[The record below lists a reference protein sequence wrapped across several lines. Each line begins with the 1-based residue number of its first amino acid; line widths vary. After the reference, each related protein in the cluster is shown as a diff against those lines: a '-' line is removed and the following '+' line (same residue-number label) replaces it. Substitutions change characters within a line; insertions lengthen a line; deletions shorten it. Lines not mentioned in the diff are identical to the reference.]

1 MSNQSW
7 PGVSS
12 LVLNEPLL
20 WEKGR
25 PGRVGVSLPE
35 SDVPA
40 APYEAEGMVRTDLNL
55 PDLAE
60 LDVVRHYTR
69 LSTWNF
75 GVDTGMY
82 PLGSCTM
89 KYNPKINEKIAALPG
104 FAGAHPL
111 FPSEY
116 SQGALRVLYETEQ
129 MLCAV
134 TGLEACSLQPSAGAH
149 GELTGIMLIQAW
161 HRAQGNTR
169 TKMLIPDTAH
179 GTNPASAALCGF
191 SSVKVPLG
199 PDGILTVEDVAALM
213 DDDCAGIMITNPNTL
228 GLFESNIKEIAELV
242 HARGGL
248 VYGDGANLNAIMGY
262 AHMGHIGIDVMHM
275 NLHKTFSTPHGG
287 GGPGAGAVGC
297 KDFLKAYLPHSVT
310 LDGVDHIQVRAFA
323 GNFLVVVRALA
334 YLLTL
339 GREGVPEAAQNAV
352 LNANYLMRRMAG
364 TFRPAFDRICMH
376 EFVLD
381 LSEFKKETG
390 VSALDVA
397 KTLID
402 YGMHP
407 PTMYFPLIVHEAL
420 MLEPTETESRETLDE
435 AAEIFRKLY
444 ELGHKDPEYMHAA
457 PHHAQIGRPDEV
469 QAARNPILRWT
480 RA

>member
-1 MSNQSW
+1 MNMKMTKILTALLL
-7 PGVSS
+7 VA
-12 LVLNEPLL
+12 LVLSFAACSKPQTNGGNMATEDNAANAIDDLLAKEASTAEEATALHTQLMDAETAILNENSAL
-20 WEKGR
+20 WEKVFLSADKGSTMIED
-25 PGRVGVSLPE
+25 GSNYGDFLLKTIE
-35 SDVPA
+35 SAKD
-40 APYEAEGMVRTDLNL
+40 EFTED
-55 PDLAE
+55 E
-60 LDVVRHYTR
+60 LKLLQKD
-69 LSTWNF
+69 
-75 GVDTGMY
+75 G
-82 PLGSCTM
+82 
-89 KYNPKINEKIAALPG
+89 
-104 FAGAHPL
+104 
-111 FPSEY
+111 
-116 SQGALRVLYETEQ
+116 ETIRSIE
-129 MLCAV
+129 
-134 TGLEACSLQPSAGAH
+134 
-149 GELTGIMLIQAW
+149 
-161 HRAQGNTR
+161 
-169 TKMLIPDTAH
+169 
-179 GTNPASAALCGF
+179 
-191 SSVKVPLG
+191 VK
-199 PDGILTVEDVAALM
+199 VAALEEKFPGCGQM
-213 DDDCAGIMITNPNTL
+213 P
-228 GLFESNIKEIAELV
+228 S
-242 HARGGL
+242 
-248 VYGDGANLNAIMGY
+248 
-262 AHMGHIGIDVMHM
+262 
-275 NLHKTFSTPHGG
+275 GG

-297 KDFLKAYLPHSVT
+297 KDFLKPYLPHSVT
-310 LDGVDHIQVRAFA
+310 LDGVGHIQVRAFA

-444 ELGHKDPEYMHAA
+444 ELGYKDPEYMHAA

>member
-248 VYGDGANLNAIMGY
+248 VYGDAEAL
-262 AHMGHIGIDVMHM
+262 
-275 NLHKTFSTPHGG
+275 
-287 GGPGAGAVGC
+287 
-297 KDFLKAYLPHSVT
+297 
-310 LDGVDHIQVRAFA
+310 
-323 GNFLVVVRALA
+323 RALA
-334 YLLTL
+334 DALSRLADEQVEAGAGGERIDHLRHRAVDPLIDLQRGTVRRPRAAVRPLLKT
-339 GREGVPEAAQNAV
+339 GDRREAAFGQTQDLPHRIPFRRTGQAVASLRSAQAVNKARTVEDGDDLLHIFDRNVLPHGNLFERDAV
-352 LNANYLMRRMAG
+352 LPAAQREIEHQPEGIASLCRNFHQNSPLLCAKRRRFAQLPY
-364 TFRPAFDRICMH
+364 RVHNPAPA
-376 EFVLD
+376 D
-381 LSEFKKETG
+381 LLF
-390 VSALDVA
+390 L
-397 KTLID
+397 L
-402 YGMHP
+402 
-407 PTMYFPLIVHEAL
+407 
-420 MLEPTETESRETLDE
+420 
-435 AAEIFRKLY
+435 
-444 ELGHKDPEYMHAA
+444 
-457 PHHAQIGRPDEV
+457 
-469 QAARNPILRWT
+469 
-480 RA
+480 

>member
-1 MSNQSW
+1 
-7 PGVSS
+7 VT
-12 LVLNEPLL
+12 
-20 WEKGR
+20 
-25 PGRVGVSLPE
+25 RVVA
-35 SDVPA
+35 D
-40 APYEAEGMVRTDLNL
+40 
-55 PDLAE
+55 
-60 LDVVRHYTR
+60 
-69 LSTWNF
+69 
-75 GVDTGMY
+75 
-82 PLGSCTM
+82 
-89 KYNPKINEKIAALPG
+89 LPG
-104 FAGAHPL
+104 ESPALLSFAGAHPL

-116 SQGALRVLYETEQ
+116 KQGALRVLYETEQ

-287 GGPGAGAVGC
+287 GGPGSGA
-297 KDFLKAYLPHSVT
+297 
-310 LDGVDHIQVRAFA
+310 
-323 GNFLVVVRALA
+323 
-334 YLLTL
+334 
-339 GREGVPEAAQNAV
+339 
-352 LNANYLMRRMAG
+352 
-364 TFRPAFDRICMH
+364 IC
-376 EFVLD
+376 
-381 LSEFKKETG
+381 
-390 VSALDVA
+390 VS
-397 KTLID
+397 KTLVPFLP
-402 YGMHP
+402 GP
-407 PTMYFPLIVHEAL
+407 RLV
-420 MLEPTETESRETLDE
+420 ETD
-435 AAEIFRKLY
+435 
-444 ELGHKDPEYMHAA
+444 G
-457 PHHAQIGRPDEV
+457 
-469 QAARNPILRWT
+469 
-480 RA
+480 

>member
-1 MSNQSW
+1 
-7 PGVSS
+7 
-12 LVLNEPLL
+12 
-20 WEKGR
+20 
-25 PGRVGVSLPE
+25 
-35 SDVPA
+35 
-40 APYEAEGMVRTDLNL
+40 MVRTDLNL

-275 NLHKTFSTPHGG
+275 NLHKTFSTPH
-287 GGPGAGAVGC
+287 
-297 KDFLKAYLPHSVT
+297 
-310 LDGVDHIQVRAFA
+310 
-323 GNFLVVVRALA
+323 AL
-334 YLLTL
+334 
-339 GREGVPEAAQNAV
+339 
-352 LNANYLMRRMAG
+352 
-364 TFRPAFDRICMH
+364 
-376 EFVLD
+376 
-381 LSEFKKETG
+381 
-390 VSALDVA
+390 
-397 KTLID
+397 
-402 YGMHP
+402 
-407 PTMYFPLIVHEAL
+407 
-420 MLEPTETESRETLDE
+420 
-435 AAEIFRKLY
+435 
-444 ELGHKDPEYMHAA
+444 
-457 PHHAQIGRPDEV
+457 
-469 QAARNPILRWT
+469 
-480 RA
+480 

>member
-297 KDFLKAYLPHSVT
+297 KDFLKPYLPHSAT
-310 LDGVDHIQVRAFA
+310 LDGEGHIQVRAFA